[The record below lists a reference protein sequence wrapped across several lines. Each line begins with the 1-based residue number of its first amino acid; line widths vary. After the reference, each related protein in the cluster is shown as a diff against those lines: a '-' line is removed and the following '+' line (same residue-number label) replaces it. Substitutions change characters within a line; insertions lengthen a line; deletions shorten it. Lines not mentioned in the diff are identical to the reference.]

1 MREWAASDRSPS
13 EPLMTPTTA
22 LAAVK
27 PADAP
32 IDDSATFCL
41 TSGIT
46 RLRAATGNDQ
56 GCGRQCSGN
65 DVRCRRPQQV
75 AASWKC
81 ERFACDG
88 GDRHEAHDLGFY
100 CSRAKGWSYH
110 ERREVASALPPGRM
124 C

>member
-41 TSGIT
+41 TSAIT
-46 RLRAATGNDQ
+46 RLRAATGSDQ
-56 GCGRQCSGN
+56 GCGRQCN
-65 DVRCRRPQQV
+65 ETTPAVCCRLPSS
-75 AASWKC
+75 ASWECK
-81 ERFACDG
+81 RFAFER
-88 GDRHEAHDLGFY
+88 DRYEARDAFI
-100 CSRAKGWSYH
+100 SNF
-110 ERREVASALPPGRM
+110 
-124 C
+124 